1 MILYQFKYGLRTLQ
15 QSQVQWYVPKVPAT
29 WVAVAEDLLS
39 SRVQGQ
45 SGQHCEN
52 LSLKKKPN

>member
-15 QSQVQWYVPKVPAT
+15 QSQVQWCVPKVPAT
-29 WVAVAEDLLS
+29 WVAEAEDHLS

-45 SGQHCEN
+45 SGKQ
-52 LSLKKKPN
+52 